1 MVTKEGTKQE
11 KTKKTKGIR
20 IREERKKE
28 NNKRFFWNN
37 KPSYFLYHIGYI
49 CCTNPRS
56 YRI

>member
-28 NNKRFFWNN
+28 NNKRFF
-37 KPSYFLYHIGYI
+37 
-49 CCTNPRS
+49 
-56 YRI
+56 